1 MAEHLTITKCL
12 RGLVSLDSLARRF
25 GLILRL
31 RRPKA
36 GRKGGARAISPVI
49 LVQPA
54 KWMNQHVEEKRVQI
68 AAICRQH
75 HVRRLALFGSAL
87 RDDFDASSSDLD
99 FVVEFE
105 PLATGT
111 YANMY
116 FGLIDALER
125 LFGRRV
131 DPGGSRFRS
140 QPVLSARN

>member
-1 MAEHLTITKCL
+1 
-12 RGLVSLDSLARRF
+12 
-25 GLILRL
+25 
-31 RRPKA
+31 
-36 GRKGGARAISPVI
+36 
-49 LVQPA
+49 
-54 KWMNQHVEEKRVQI
+54 MNQHVEEKRVQI

-131 DPGGSRFRS
+131 DLVEAGS
-140 QPVLSARN
+140 VRNPYFLQEIEAHQEQLYVA